1 MGLRESLSLDP
12 TSKPH
17 HDLGLTLSPGSQ
29 PQLAVPCSNDAE
41 DVDDLASLFEMD
53 DDFDPFS
60 DFGKLAHQADPKHG
74 CKKRTSDAA
83 FEGDI
88 ELSPSKRQNQEQ
100 LVSVAA
106 ETFTQ
111 PPDIHPT
118 SRDSIRSFPS
128 HSPFLTSEAPASA
141 SPAIK
146 NTFKLNQESL
156 ARIAAVEAFTHG
168 KSSSKHISPYAPVGY
183 YPSTPNLHCMS
194 GGEGD
199 SNEALKSR
207 LDSSRRRL
215 NVVIAERNKYRDA
228 LLKYEQVDPETGML
242 GVQKLESEVL
252 RLRRLAS
259 NHRYRM
265 DQLKAEAQEW
275 KDSYAA
281 LGTTHNC
288 LIRDYQTLQAT
299 TCPPPSTGEA
309 PREAPAA
316 AFTSPPNNIQG
327 SYEQLSQAF
336 TVLYA
341 AYVRAT
347 QPSNLNTSISSPSSP
362 LSISSPT
369 HTFRAGNQNFKAPTQ
384 HCEQSEKS
392 PDSDT
397 CSPPAHTCLPPTAP
411 PTVSPTPLGPPTF
424 LPPPLSPPTL
434 APPTC
439 SPPIPAP
446 PLSPSTLTED
456 RPKDLPST
464 HSEDLPPNLP
474 TPLSAP
480 SPSGEPA
487 TMATNYANS
496 IFSGPRGYVP
506 AMSPEEAA
514 ILLQQAGI
522 PFFLPAGNPVAAHQA
537 QGPAMTT
544 TAPPAPTVP
553 PKDVVVIDLTGDSDT
568 EVSPQGSHTQSATH
582 PLTHDPSPLTD
593 FHRRFRKKKLTWL
606 HESNSQEADY
616 EIADSLCKKLNSRK
630 RKRELGKKFVETTWA
645 RCYGHVQSKK
655 VLSTGSPCSSD
666 LVALT

>member
-1 MGLRESLSLDP
+1 MDNTVGLRESLSLDP
-12 TSKPH
+12 NSKPH

-100 LVSVAA
+100 HVSVAA

-168 KSSSKHISPYAPVGY
+168 KLSSTHISPYAPVGY

-207 LDSSRRRL
+207 LDSSRRRI

-228 LLKYEQVDPETGML
+228 LLKYELVDPETGML

-275 KDSYAA
+275 KDRYAA

-299 TCPPPSTGEA
+299 TCLPPSTGEA

-341 AYVRAT
+341 AY
-347 QPSNLNTSISSPSSP
+347 
-362 LSISSPT
+362 
-369 HTFRAGNQNFKAPTQ
+369 
-384 HCEQSEKS
+384 
-392 PDSDT
+392 
-397 CSPPAHTCLPPTAP
+397 
-411 PTVSPTPLGPPTF
+411 
-424 LPPPLSPPTL
+424 
-434 APPTC
+434 
-439 SPPIPAP
+439 
-446 PLSPSTLTED
+446 
-456 RPKDLPST
+456 
-464 HSEDLPPNLP
+464 
-474 TPLSAP
+474 
-480 SPSGEPA
+480 PA

-496 IFSGPRGYVP
+496 IFSGPRGYMP
-506 AMSPEEAA
+506 PISPEEAA

-553 PKDVVVIDLTGDSDT
+553 PKDIVVIDLTGDSDT
-568 EVSPQGSHTQSATH
+568 EVSPQGSHTQSPT
-582 PLTHDPSPLTD
+582 PLLTHDPSPLTD
-593 FHRRFRKKKLTWL
+593 FRRRFRKKKLTWL

-630 RKRELGKKFVETTWA
+630 RKRVLGKKFVETTWA

-655 VLSTGSPCSSD
+655 HVRWVLGGPLSPLTGVPSSSPVAAEGDTASHSISD
-666 LVALT
+666 DEDFDEFARMLEESLSRGKTPEEEGIAANTTTSPPSGRSCLDVEAKGDPPEPYSITDDEFAQMLEESLARGKTPE

>member
-1 MGLRESLSLDP
+1 VGLRESISLDP

-29 PQLAVPCSNDAE
+29 PQLAVPCSNNEE

-60 DFGKLAHQADPKHG
+60 DFGKLAHQTDPKHAS
-74 CKKRTSDAA
+74 KKRTSDAA

-88 ELSPSKRQNQEQ
+88 ELSSSKRQNQEQ
-100 LVSVAA
+100 HVSVAA

-118 SRDSIRSFPS
+118 SRGSIPSIPS

-141 SPAIK
+141 SSTIK

-156 ARIAAVEAFTHG
+156 ARVAAVEAFAQG
-168 KSSSKHISPYAPVGY
+168 KSSAKHISPYAPVGY
-183 YPSTPNLHCMS
+183 YPSTPNLHCMI
-194 GGEGD
+194 GGETD

-242 GVQKLESEVL
+242 GVQKLESEAL

-275 KDSYAA
+275 KDRYAA

-299 TCPPPSTGEA
+299 TCPPPSTGQAPPEA
-309 PREAPAA
+309 PTA
-316 AFTSPPNNIQG
+316 AFTSPPNNLQG

-336 TVLYA
+336 NVLYA
-341 AYVRAT
+341 AYLRAT
-347 QPSNLNTSISSPSSP
+347 QPSNSNTSIPSPSSP

-369 HTFRAGNQNFKAPTQ
+369 QTFRSGNQNFKAPTY

-397 CSPPAHTCLPPTAP
+397 CSPPTHTCLPPTAP
-411 PTVSPTPLGPPTF
+411 PTVSSPTLEPPTHSPPTN
-424 LPPPLSPPTL
+424 PPPLLSPPTL
-434 APPTC
+434 M
-439 SPPIPAP
+439 
-446 PLSPSTLTED
+446 ED
-456 RPKDLPST
+456 RPTDLPST
-464 HSEDLPPNLP
+464 LLEDLPPNLP

-480 SPSGEPA
+480 SPPGEPA
-487 TMATNYANS
+487 TMATNYTNS
-496 IFSGPRGYVP
+496 IFSSPRGYLP
-506 AMSPEEAA
+506 PMSPEEAA

-522 PFFLPAGNPVAAHQA
+522 PFFLPSRNLVAAHQTT
-537 QGPAMTT
+537 GPTMTT
-544 TAPPAPTVP
+544 TSPPATAATPPAPNVP
-553 PKDVVVIDLTGDSDT
+553 PKDIVVIDLTGDSDT
-568 EVSPQGSHTQSATH
+568 EVSPQGSHTLSPT
-582 PLTHDPSPLTD
+582 PLLTQDPSPLTD
-593 FHRRFRKKKLTWL
+593 FRRRFRKKKLTWL
-606 HESNSQEADY
+606 HENNSQDEDY
-616 EIADSLCKKLNSRK
+616 EIADSLCKTLNSRK
-630 RKRELGKKFVETTWA
+630 RKRKLGKKFVETTWA
-645 RCYGHVQSKK
+645 QCYGHVQAKK
-655 VLSTGSPCSSD
+655 VLSSGSPCSSD